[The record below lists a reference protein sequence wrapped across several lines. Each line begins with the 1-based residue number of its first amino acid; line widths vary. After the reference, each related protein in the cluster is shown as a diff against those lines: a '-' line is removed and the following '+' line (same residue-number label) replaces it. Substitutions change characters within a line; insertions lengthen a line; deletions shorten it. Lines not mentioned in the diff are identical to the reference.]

1 VSSNQ
6 RFKDEQTFVA
16 GAISRT
22 HRVEYWPRGL
32 ICQDRV
38 AVSEATEA
46 MERNIHNEQNIDRP
60 LRGARVLVVE
70 DDALVLMELESIL
83 QDAGAETVACCR
95 NVKDG
100 LAAVEQKPPA
110 AAILDVNIGRR
121 AIAPVAR
128 RLAHCG
134 TPFLFYTGEMENE
147 SALAEWPGH
156 LVLTKPERPATIV
169 AAVAHLLEHA
179 GVEQD

>member
-1 VSSNQ
+1 
-6 RFKDEQTFVA
+6 
-16 GAISRT
+16 
-22 HRVEYWPRGL
+22 
-32 ICQDRV
+32 
-38 AVSEATEA
+38 
-46 MERNIHNEQNIDRP
+46 MERNMHDAQNADRP

-95 NVKDG
+95 NVNDG

-110 AAILDVNIGRR
+110 AAILDVNSGRR
-121 AIAPVAR
+121 TIASVAG

-134 TPFLFYTGEMENE
+134 TPFLFYTGEAENE
-147 SALAEWPGH
+147 STLAEWPNH
-156 LVLTKPERPATIV
+156 PVLTKPERPAAIV

-179 GVEQD
+179 GVEHD